1 MLYFEVH
8 GDGEGSEGRGFC
20 LGGWRRKLRGFM
32 RSGRSFS
39 ARTMLRKSRDRLWR
53 PRKYV
58 KVGIFRSRLQGGK
71 EVRRKRLL
79 KSRRKVAMVDHEDF
93 GVKAEV
99 GCTLRVA

>member
-1 MLYFEVH
+1 
-8 GDGEGSEGRGFC
+8 
-20 LGGWRRKLRGFM
+20 M
-32 RSGRSFS
+32 RSGRMFS

-58 KVGIFRSRLQGGK
+58 KVVIFRSRLQEGGK

-93 GVKAEV
+93 GVKTGV